1 MSYHFASKYI
11 SITMDEREGGREK
24 ERERKRNYPDK
35 YIKIRRDGT

>member
-11 SITMDEREGGREK
+11 LITMHEREGGREK
-24 ERERKRNYPDK
+24 ERERKRNYSDK